1 MGMGCLETLCKPVS
15 QAIHSIDVKCQ
26 GLRLIFCEVNLHDIG
41 LLCWFDSGS
50 PSAKQVTRL
59 M

>member
-15 QAIHSIDVKCQ
+15 QAIHSMDVKSQ
-26 GLRLIFCEVNLHDIG
+26 GLRLTFYEVSLHDIG

-50 PSAKQVTRL
+50 PSVKQVIRL